1 MHDIFHFDDSTPN
14 FDQLAQQNGFTYWHA
29 SDMMKA
35 LGYASWSSFEGVVNR
50 AMTACN
56 AAKIDLFDNFEQVRR
71 TVDGKP
77 IRDFKLSRFA
87 CYMLAMNGDPNK
99 PDVARAQAYF
109 AVLAEA
115 FSRYVERA
123 EDIERIL
130 IREDVS
136 DHEKSMA
143 RAAHSAGVNSHGFG
157 LFQNAG
163 YRGLYNMNLAKLR
176 DLKGIPEGRSPL
188 DFMGK
193 TELAANLF
201 RITQTEE
208 KIRTQNIQGQKHC
221 ERTAEDVGREVRQTM
236 QRISGIAPEALPIA
250 EDIKKLKGDVK
261 SSHKDFKKLDKLK

>member
-1 MHDIFHFDDSTPN
+1 M
-14 FDQLAQQNGFTYWHA
+14 A
-29 SDMMKA
+29 
-35 LGYASWSSFEGVVNR
+35 
-50 AMTACN
+50 ACN

-71 TVDGKP
+71 TIDGKP

-99 PDVARAQAYF
+99 PEVARAQAYF

-115 FSRYVERA
+115 FSRYVESA

-136 DHEKSMA
+136 EHEKSMA
-143 RAAHSAGVNSHGFG
+143 RAAHAAGVNSQGFG

-163 YRGLYNMNLAKLR
+163 YRGLYNMNLTRLR
-176 DLKGIPEGRSPL
+176 GLKGIPEGRSPL

-208 KIRTQNIQGQKHC
+208 KIRTQNIQGQKEC

-236 QRISGIAPEALPIA
+236 QRISGIAPETLPPS

-261 SSHKDFKKLDKLK
+261 ASHKDFKKLDKPR